1 MWPVTGEP
9 PVWEGFRDAELARR
23 LVNRIRDRVARE
35 LGGPVTLMEVCGTHT
50 VAISR
55 TGIRSA
61 LRGAV
66 TLVSGPGCPVCVT
79 SQGDV
84 DAMVELASRGLTVYT
99 FGDMMRVPGTTDSLE
114 TVRARGGR
122 VRLAYSAADAVAH
135 AASHPGEQVVFLAV
149 GFETTA
155 PGVALALRQARDLG
169 LDNFTV
175 YPAHKLIPPAL
186 RALLDRQEVRVA
198 GFLLPG
204 HVSTVI
210 GRQALSFLARD
221 YGLPAAIA
229 GFEPVDI
236 LMAVDRLTEM
246 MTRGEAAVANMY
258 PRAVR
263 EEGNPLALQAM
274 WSCFEPCDA
283 SWRGLGLIPASG
295 LGLRDPWRD
304 FDARCRHGVSTFEAP
319 VRPGC
324 RCGDV
329 LRGKILPPACPLFA
343 RACTPA
349 RPQGPCMVS
358 SEGACAAYF
367 RYERGDGGD
376 CRREGS
382 GAAGPR

>member
-1 MWPVTGEP
+1 MQPYNNKDHARQLLERLHQEAVRPVA
-9 PVWEGFRDAELARR
+9 V
-23 LVNRIRDRVARE
+23 
-35 LGGPVTLMEVCGTHT
+35 MEVCGTHT
-50 VAISR
+50 VVISR
-55 TGIRSA
+55 TGIRAA
-61 LRGAV
+61 LRDAV

-99 FGDMMRVPGTTDSLE
+99 FGDMMRVPGTADSLE

-122 VRLAYSAADAVAH
+122 VRLAYSPADAVAH
-135 AASHPGEQVVFLAV
+135 AASRPAEQVVFLAV

-169 LDNFTV
+169 LGNFTV

-186 RALLDRQEVRVA
+186 RALLDREEAKVA

-229 GFEPVDI
+229 GFESVDI

-246 MTRGEAAVANMY
+246 MARGEVAVVNMY

-263 EEGNPLALQAM
+263 EEGNRLALDAM

-283 SWRGLGLIPASG
+283 SWRGLGAIAASG
-295 LGLRDPWRD
+295 LNLRDRWRD
-304 FDARCRHGVSTFEAP
+304 FDARCRYGVSAREAP
-319 VRPGC
+319 VRAGC

-329 LRGKILPPACPLFA
+329 LRGKVLPPACTLFA
-343 RACTPA
+343 QVCTPA

-367 RYERGDGGD
+367 RYERGDGCDRGP
-376 CRREGS
+376 EGS
-382 GAAGPR
+382 GDAGPR